1 MHTSI
6 RGIVKIEDSYLL
18 IHRKKLQ
25 EDGTL
30 REYYVIPGGKQEKL
44 ETDEETLIR
53 EMKEEVGIKISVG
66 DKLFSL
72 ESSYDDSVQIFYS
85 CNYVSGEIGTGDG
98 EEKYREYKEGEL
110 FQVELVPSQ
119 KISSINL
126 VPIEIKDVISE

>member
-85 CNYVSGEIGTGDG
+85 CNFIM
-98 EEKYREYKEGEL
+98 
-110 FQVELVPSQ
+110 
-119 KISSINL
+119 IS
-126 VPIEIKDVISE
+126 